1 MGPIVSTN
9 DSTHMPPP
17 WNLEGPS
24 HSEEK
29 RLINISLGY
38 EILPLCMG
46 PTKLCINVNQ
56 QTWVFVLSPKK
67 NFHTLLGLFTALS
80 FYENHV
86 NTTKTQRKGQKLEC
100 KGFIYLYN
108 IL

>member
-1 MGPIVSTN
+1 
-9 DSTHMPPP
+9 MPPP

-29 RLINISLGY
+29 RLINIPLGY

-56 QTWVFVLSPKK
+56 QTWDFVLSPKK

-80 FYENHV
+80 FYE
-86 NTTKTQRKGQKLEC
+86 TISILPKLKE
-100 KGFIYLYN
+100 KDKS
-108 IL
+108 